1 MASTSSG
8 DGGAGRGGKAVVTVK
23 MAEQKNHDGG
33 GGGGGGVVV
42 MKKLK
47 RERGSTAKERIS
59 KMPPCTAGKRSSIY
73 RGVTRSS
80 LSLSLIFFVILCF
93 LQFDFNCL
101 RVALCN

>member
-8 DGGAGRGGKAVVTVK
+8 DGGAGGGGQAVVTVK
-23 MAEQKNHDGG
+23 MAEKKSHDGG
-33 GGGGGGVVV
+33 GGGAVGGVVV

-73 RGVTRSS
+73 RGVTRFAVS
-80 LSLSLIFFVILCF
+80 LSSPSLH
-93 LQFDFNCL
+93 L
-101 RVALCN
+101 RI